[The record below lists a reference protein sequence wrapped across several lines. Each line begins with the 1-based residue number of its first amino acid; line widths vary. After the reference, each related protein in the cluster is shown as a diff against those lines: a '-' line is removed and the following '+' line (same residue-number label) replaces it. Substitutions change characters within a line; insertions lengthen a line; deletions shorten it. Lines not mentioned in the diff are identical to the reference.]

1 MLYVQIDMYMYR
13 YMKVKIFIGICIC
26 KLNMDFE
33 EWVKYVI
40 EICMILLFYFNSL
53 G

>member
-40 EICMILLFYFNSL
+40 EICMILLFYFKSL